1 MLVVVSVWFSL
12 WLWSKQRRVPVSM
25 AAMREAPTASSQVRD
40 RYRLM
45 DEGTGLGAL
54 AKGSFGRIY
63 VAVDTQTGHTVAVK
77 RQQVPSR
84 TGAKP
89 RVRPKV

>member
-1 MLVVVSVWFSL
+1 
-12 WLWSKQRRVPVSM
+12 
-25 AAMREAPTASSQVRD
+25 
-40 RYRLM
+40 M

-84 TGAKP
+84 TAARELSFM
-89 RVRPKV
+89 RV